1 MISLVAVPP
10 MRFRA
15 GSPEGDTVKAVTN
28 GNAITVPRRTS
39 LVPLAGFRGIPCSL
53 SGARG
58 LGVPRSLAVVR
69 ARLGVCG
76 WLGLFYVYGAAERV
90 GLFYVYGAAERVG
103 LFYVYGAAERVG
115 LFYVY
120 GAAERVGLFYVYGA
134 AEIGLRGEREF
145 GRLRGGVLGVA
156 ILLIRSSPS
165 RLPC

>member
-69 ARLGVCG
+69 ARLGGCG
-76 WLGLFYVYGAAERV
+76 WL
-90 GLFYVYGAAERVG
+90 
-103 LFYVYGAAERVG
+103 G